1 MELIELFNLIK
12 KNQVVFAGVFLL
24 VFLSG
29 LFFYHQQNQIYLA
42 SMAINISR
50 EKQNANQDYQYDQFY
65 RLQAD
70 EKFGQNIVN
79 WVGDSGLMNNSKED
93 FIALGKGNWED
104 ISKVKAVQA
113 SSNYIKVEFKSKTP
127 SSALVFGKV
136 LKENLNKKNQQL
148 GGDKEQNNW
157 FKLIIDD
164 TQVVKNKV
172 NFPFFLITTI
182 LLAILMGIFG
192 VLLAHYF
199 DKASKN

>member
-24 VFLSG
+24 VFLTG
-29 LFFYHQQNQIYLA
+29 LFFYYQQNQIYLA

-113 SSNYIKVEFKSKTP
+113 SSNYIKVEFKSKT
-127 SSALVFGKV
+127 SQSALVFGKV

-148 GGDKEQNNW
+148 GGEKEQNNW